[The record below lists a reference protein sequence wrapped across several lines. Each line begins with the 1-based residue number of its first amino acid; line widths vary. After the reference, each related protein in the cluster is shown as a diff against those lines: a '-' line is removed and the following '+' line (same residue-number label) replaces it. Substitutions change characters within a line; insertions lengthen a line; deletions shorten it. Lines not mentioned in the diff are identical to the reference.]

1 MQRVVRPT
9 LSPAD
14 LKKMEG
20 YVQYLEEKGNG
31 EEKAGSYIDAIATY
45 LKLVDVL
52 LVYAEAVPS
61 YPQWVK
67 CTTSASNYQK
77 KIKSLIALASLR
89 QKQEEENIS
98 AQPIMKQSSPAT
110 RT

>member
-1 MQRVVRPT
+1 MKRVVRPT